1 MKKEVCLNFLNYFCN
16 TPKLQK
22 KFLDFENNKDIFF
35 KFSKEKYHDIFIN
48 YYTSLL
54 EDEIYYIVSCD
65 DKDEKNNMYLKFMS
79 NLLFFYNNMILSYSN
94 NLSYYYNNE
103 LINSLISIISS
114 NNNLSEYAIKIKD
127 ELYEIINVRISHM
140 KNNLINK
147 YKEYSNKDLS
157 YEELLEF
164 SKIYISNFDD
174 NNYSNKLINTI
185 IEKNYKIDNFTYIE
199 IFKGFIKN
207 EIKKRNL
214 NIPVDIEFIYEDKEL
229 TYIPK
234 ELLNGKI
241 NTIKFNLNKLNS
253 DSIITNML
261 DFYHKLV
268 HLLRNDGY
276 LSKDEVYSLYI
287 KKEEF
292 LIEDYENYYN
302 DNYLDLFCE
311 TEARNKS
318 YIYLLDYF
326 KNNIPS
332 KLDNIKE
339 LIKLNTFNNNQY
351 IRNINGNIMTF
362 DKAFDDYVKINFEE
376 MLSSS
381 LSDEQFKNYFIH
393 TYDCFGNRMSI
404 NMMKILNNNLGVNE
418 KTSKYELFKYLI
430 NLRNINDNYYKDK
443 LNDFFTQNTRMY
455 LYYFINNI
463 LFKNKNKT
471 YSNIKKLK

>member
-48 YYTSLL
+48 YYASLL

-463 LFKNKNKT
+463 LFKNKSKT

>member
-48 YYTSLL
+48 YYASLL

-114 NNNLSEYAIKIKD
+114 NNNLSEYAIKVKD

-463 LFKNKNKT
+463 LFKNKSKT

>member
-48 YYTSLL
+48 YYASLL

-253 DSIITNML
+253 DSIINNML

-463 LFKNKNKT
+463 LFKNKSKT